1 MLNILIADDHPVV
14 RRGLRQ
20 IIMEISQVAM
30 VDEANSG
37 AEVLIKVRQRNYD
50 IVLLDVTMPGMDG
63 LDTLKELKAQRPD
76 ISVLILSIHPAE
88 QYALR
93 VLKAGASGYLT
104 KDSAPDELTTAIQQV
119 SLGRKYINHSLADKL
134 VLNLDVDIEKPP
146 HEILSDRE
154 YQVLCL
160 IASGKT
166 TRDIAEK
173 LSLSAKTVST
183 YRSRILS
190 KMTMKSN
197 AELIRYGVE
206 KRLAN

>member
-173 LSLSAKTVST
+173 LSLSVKTVST

>member
-20 IIMEISQVAM
+20 IIMETSQVAV

-50 IVLLDVTMPGMDG
+50 IVLLDMTMPGMDG

-134 VLNLDVDIEKPP
+134 VLNLDVDVEKLPN
-146 HEILSDRE
+146 EILSDRE

-160 IASGKT
+160 ITSGKAT
-166 TRDIAEK
+166 GDIAEK

-206 KRLAN
+206 KQLTD